1 MDIKQQPLSEE
12 LIQYIFQGFSRY
24 AIARTGF
31 DGKGEPVAFVAM
43 DGDDCAGVVAVELF
57 WGALHIKYMFVEEK
71 FRGKRI
77 GTHLMERAFAYGN
90 EHRCPFAFVET
101 MSFQAK
107 GFYQKLGFHLEFTRS
122 GYTDEIGFHYLRKN
136 F

>member
-12 LIQYIFQGFSRY
+12 LTQQIFQGFSRY

-31 DGKGEPVAFVAM
+31 DGKGEPVAFVARE
-43 DGDDCAGVVAVELF
+43 GENFAGVVAVEVF
-57 WGALHIKYMFVEEK
+57 WGALHIKYLLVEEK
-71 FRGKRI
+71 YRGQRI
-77 GTHLMERAFAYGN
+77 GTRLMEQAFAYGR
-90 EHRCPFAFVET
+90 EHSCPFAFVET

-107 GFYQKLGFHLEFTRS
+107 GFYQKLGFYLEFSRS
-122 GYTDEIGFHYLRKN
+122 DYPKEIGFHYLRKD